1 MQNILKKEN
10 IYILI
15 LIFSF
20 GFILNWFLKSEII
33 ITNSDDLK
41 SLYRGFRSLNG
52 GLSGFYETTLDLALK
67 QGRGY
72 FIYTDFFSHLPYL
85 FHNEI
90 MRSSFITLIYS
101 LSGLTLYY
109 IIYKFTKRLNI
120 CNAFLIIFFTSVP
133 VYGSWYAYYH
143 WPVYWFMP
151 ITLFGVSLYIWSYL
165 IEQSNNKF
173 FVNTIVYFLFFSLIY
188 LAISFSEMYFIFFG
202 ILIFSFLSLHIYE
215 IEKIKK
221 FDIRIIWYLLKK
233 YWKKITLSF
242 LPFAS
247 YLVSYFYFLI
257 FVSPEITRVS
267 TKLSF
272 NFDLEKIFL
281 SIKAFFIAAF
291 PLNVHN
297 LSQARSFYIDF
308 FEKNILSSNIQSIFI
323 LILFLIISVLAS
335 RMIMKLLQ
343 NEPSEKI
350 NTTSLRNF
358 SLSLLFIFFLG
369 YLFISIHVLTG
380 LYQDWLQNHRP
391 WYTPV
396 FHFSVAILLLIILL
410 SSRLLVL
417 KNTLIMRGS
426 IFLFFF
432 LVIFTNLM
440 STMHVRS
447 VLLDRNVPWHLLYTF
462 KYSLLNKNIN
472 ENDSLFFKDMP
483 QAKKLERDELL
494 STFLNKKLNVYPNSS
509 GDIKDYNWSFKIVR
523 NFKHT
528 DSYLIAGKKLSGQ
541 SGDLFSEI
549 YVIPYSGTKK
559 LSILVT
565 NKTAT
570 CPELDLRRTRNTFLI
585 NVSDPIALEDVMVIN
600 SKYWRSY
607 NSDNNSQSI
616 CTASKIKRL

>member
-10 IYILI
+10 ISTLI
-15 LIFSF
+15 LIFLF
-20 GFILNWFLKSEII
+20 GFLLNWYLKSEII

-90 MRSSFITLIYS
+90 IRSSFITLIYS

-120 CNAFLIIFFTSVP
+120 CNAFLIVFFTSVP

-151 ITLFGVSLYIWSYL
+151 ITLFGLSLYAWSYL
-165 IEQSNNKF
+165 IEQNNNKF

-215 IEKIKK
+215 MEKIEKLN
-221 FDIRIIWYLLKK
+221 IRNIWYSLRK

-242 LPFAS
+242 LPFATYLIS
-247 YLVSYFYFLI
+247 YLYFLI
-257 FVSPEITRVS
+257 FVSPEKTRVS

-272 NFDLEKIFL
+272 NFDLDQIFFA
-281 SIKAFFIAAF
+281 IKSFFIAAF
-291 PLNVHN
+291 PLNIHN
-297 LSQARSFYIDF
+297 MAQARRFYIDF
-308 FEKNILSSNIQSIFI
+308 FEKNILSSNIQSIFF
-323 LILFLIISVLAS
+323 LILFLIIAVIAS

-343 NEPSEKI
+343 NEPLEKI
-350 NTTSLRNF
+350 KTITLRNF

-396 FHFSVAILLLIILL
+396 FHFSVSILLIIILF

-417 KNTLIMRGS
+417 KNTLIMRRS

-432 LVIFTNLM
+432 IVIFTNLM

-472 ENDSLFFKDMP
+472 QNDSLFFKDMP
-483 QAKKLERDELL
+483 QARKLERDELL
-494 STFLNKKLNVYPNSS
+494 STFLNKKLNVYPTSS
-509 GDIKDYNWSFKIVR
+509 GDIEDYNWRFEIVR
-523 NFKHT
+523 NYKHN

-541 SGDLFSEI
+541 SADLFSEI
-549 YVIPYSGTKK
+549 YIIPYSGTKK

-565 NKTAT
+565 NKKSI
-570 CPELDLRRTRNTFLI
+570 CPQLDIRKTRNTFSI
-585 NVSDPIALEDVMVIN
+585 NVSNPIALEDVMVIN
-600 SKYWRSY
+600 RKYWRNY
-607 NSDNNSQSI
+607 NSDDNSQSL